1 MLDTTS
7 NLALSAALAANPL
20 NKSKGGAAIPAQH
33 AVFNP
38 EELFTSKQLADF
50 LKIGERLPESWRL
63 QGTGPRY
70 IRVGGRRGRVVYRW
84 ADIANYL
91 EGRSFVSTAEESTR
105 AA

>member
-1 MLDTTS
+1 MPNQILYGALKSSLSPVMSSDTTG
-7 NLALSAALAANPL
+7 PTVQ
-20 NKSKGGAAIPAQH
+20 SKR
-33 AVFNP
+33 NP

-50 LKIGERLPESWRL
+50 LKVGERLPESWRL

-84 ADIANYL
+84 ADIATYL
-91 EGRSFVSTAEESTR
+91 EGRSFSSTAEESAR